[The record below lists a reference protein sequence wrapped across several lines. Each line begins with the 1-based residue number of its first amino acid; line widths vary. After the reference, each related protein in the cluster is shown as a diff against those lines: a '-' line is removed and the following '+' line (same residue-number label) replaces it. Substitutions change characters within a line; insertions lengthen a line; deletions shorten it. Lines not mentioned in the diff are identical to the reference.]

1 MTHRLRPLLL
11 ASGSPRRRELLES
24 VLGTIDIQAADID
37 ETPRHGEAAADL
49 VVRLAVEKAQA
60 VAARHPS
67 RTVVAA
73 DTVVVVD
80 ELVLGKPVDRS
91 DAASM
96 LRRLSGR
103 THQAITGLAVTADD
117 RIECATEVTDVVFRP
132 IGDADIEWYLASGE
146 ADDKAGAYGIQGRAA
161 LFVERIAGSYQNV
174 VGLPLAAVDAVMRS
188 MGFALLEFEQPAR
201 SARVD

>member
-1 MTHRLRPLLL
+1 M
-11 ASGSPRRRELLES
+11 
-24 VLGTIDIQAADID
+24 
-37 ETPRHGEAAADL
+37 
-49 VVRLAVEKAQA
+49 VRLAVEGPGRRGPPS
-60 VAARHPS
+60 VARSSLPTPWS
-67 RTVVAA
+67 SST
-73 DTVVVVD
+73 D
-80 ELVLGKPVDRS
+80 VLQQKPVDHS